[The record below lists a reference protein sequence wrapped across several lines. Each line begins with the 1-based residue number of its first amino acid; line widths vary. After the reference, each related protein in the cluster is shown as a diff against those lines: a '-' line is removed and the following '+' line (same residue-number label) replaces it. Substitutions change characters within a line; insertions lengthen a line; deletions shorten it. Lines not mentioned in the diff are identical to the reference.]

1 MDIFETKNIKPM
13 LIDEMQDAFDSPD
26 YIYELKLDGVRC
38 IAYLDNTGVE
48 LRNKRN
54 LRVSAIYPEL
64 KEIYKQVKNCCILD
78 GELIVVK
85 DGKPDFSEMQRRSL
99 MTNKFRIELAVSKL
113 PVSFTAYDI
122 LYLDGRVLTDLP
134 LIKRKDLLQKTV
146 KENDRLAISRYIEE
160 KGIDLYNLTVQQNL
174 EGIVAKHKNSK
185 YYFDKKTKDWIKI
198 KYLKDDD
205 YVVCGYIEK
214 SSNIVSIV
222 LGQYRSDE
230 LTYKGHVTM
239 GVNKEDF
246 STIINTKIIETPKF
260 SVPKG
265 NESAVWIDPKLVCTV
280 KYMTK
285 TEAGGLRQ
293 PVFKGL
299 RDDKTPQECIETNEI
314 I

>member
-13 LIDEMQDAFDSPD
+13 LIGEIQDAFDSPD

-54 LRVSAIYPEL
+54 LRVSPIYPEL
-64 KEIYKQVKNCCILD
+64 KEIHKQVKKRCILD

-99 MTNKFRIELAVSKL
+99 MTNKFRIELAASKL

-122 LYLDGRVLTDLP
+122 LYLDGRILTDLP
-134 LIKRKDLLQKTV
+134 LVERKDLLQKTV

-160 KGIDLYNLTVQQNL
+160 KGIDLFSLTVQQNL
-174 EGIVAKHKNSK
+174 EGIVAKHKDSK

-214 SSNIVSIV
+214 SSNVVCIV
-222 LGQYRSDE
+222 LGQYRNNQ

-239 GVNKEDF
+239 GVNKEVF
-246 STIINTKIIETPKF
+246 STIINTNRIETPYF
-260 SVPKG
+260 SAPKG
-265 NESAVWIDPKLVCTV
+265 NENAIWIDPKLVCTV

-285 TEAGGLRQ
+285 TETGGLRQ

-299 RDDKTPQECIETNEI
+299 RDDKTPHECIETN
-314 I
+314 

>member
-13 LIDEMQDAFDSPD
+13 LIGEIQDAFNSPD

-38 IAYLDNTGVE
+38 IAYLDNTGTE

-54 LRVSAIYPEL
+54 LRVSSIYPEL
-64 KEIYKQVKNCCILD
+64 NEIHKQVKKRCILD

-85 DGKPDFSEMQRRSL
+85 DGKPDFNEMQRRSL
-99 MTNKFRIELAVSKL
+99 MTNKFRIELASSKF

-122 LYLDGRVLTDLP
+122 LYLDGRVLTDLT
-134 LIKRKDLLQKTV
+134 LLKRKELLQKTV
-146 KENDRLAISRYIEE
+146 RENDRLAISRYIEE
-160 KGIDLYNLTVQQNL
+160 KGIELYNLTVQQNL
-174 EGIVAKHKNSK
+174 EGIVAKHIDSK
-185 YYFDKKTKDWIKI
+185 YYIDKKTKDWIKI

-222 LGQYRSDE
+222 LGQYQNNE

-239 GVNKEDF
+239 GVNQEDF
-246 STIINTKIIETPKF
+246 STIINTKRIEVPHF

-265 NESAVWIDPKLVCTV
+265 NENAIWIEPKLVCTV

-285 TEAGGLRQ
+285 TETGRLRQ

-299 RDDKTPQECIETNEI
+299 RDDKTPHECITI
-314 I
+314 